1 MTIQDK
7 KRLKKAIKHVKLYT
21 DAIGN
26 PHPVF
31 TSTMA
36 QRRLLNQLDYYDQLR
51 KKYQDRINLE
61 EYLKV
66 DYYGKKGLPWTYD
79 DVPTMSKD
87 IMIVNEQRRDHNR
100 QQQIANKVK
109 FKRLRKVMKEAAG
122 SVPGVLKS
130 DLDEIVSTQASNI
143 VGEEGQLYPT
153 SVSYKERNPE
163 VYEKERQKFQRG
175 LDLKRRS
182 ERAEKAAEKAKQD
195 AILMESQRQQ
205 QVMEIQQRIMGRQ
218 RKILN
223 NIQYP
228 PDPRFP
234 ETPSI
239 PFGAPLAPPP
249 GYIDPT
255 RSAIAAFAQ
264 NPPLAPMTGRQLIR
278 EGIARRVRD
287 VEGELRESQN
297 MNHALMEAHDVFYP
311 NYAPDELGDMAQ
323 DIYDST
329 EY

>member
-7 KRLKKAIKHVKLYT
+7 KRLNKV
-21 DAIGN
+21 
-26 PHPVF
+26 
-31 TSTMA
+31 
-36 QRRLLNQLDYYDQLR
+36 LR
-51 KKYQDRINLE
+51 KIDLYVNAFRIRDDPAAKRRMLDRLDAFTKLKEKYQNRIDRE
-61 EYLKV
+61 EELKA
-66 DYYGKKGLPWTYD
+66 DYYGKKGFPWTHD

-100 QQQIANKVK
+100 QQEIANKVK

-122 SVPGVLKS
+122 SVPGVSKS
-130 DLDEIVSTQASNI
+130 DLDEIISTQASNI

-153 SVSYKERNPE
+153 SISFKERNPE

-195 AILMESQRQQ
+195 AFLIESQRQQ

-249 GYIDPT
+249 GYVDPT

-278 EGIARRVRD
+278 EGIARRIRD
-287 VEGELRESQN
+287 VQDELRESQN
-297 MNHALMEAHDVFYP
+297 MQFARTEALDVFYP
-311 NYAPDELGDMAQ
+311 NITYDEFSNIVQDMHDNTDYLGNL
-323 DIYDST
+323 
-329 EY
+329 